1 MYLELLKYRFGVVL
15 VHLCVICLAG
25 EAYHENVRA
34 HLDFRDL
41 RTEVSVRNQMLR
53 EKRDEFQTLYVLSV
67 LCVVWE
73 LVSVCTGLSSFSRIP
88 SLCSIAL
95 NALGILVTLWYCV
108 DAWPSNYF
116 VGIFLLFSF
125 LPALIDGGYFSFYT
139 CFHKATRVRFENC
152 CRRRSEEE
160 NSRYRKL
167 RNKDDDDEEY
177 EDTPREDESK
187 ASSEEED
194 TDEEKKRDD
203 EDSDVSESESESEE
217 EEKKTS

>member
-1 MYLELLKYRFGVVL
+1 MVL

-41 RTEVSVRNQMLR
+41 RAEVSVRNQMLR
-53 EKRDEFQTLYVLSV
+53 EKRDEFQALYALSV

-88 SLCSIAL
+88 SVCSITL
-95 NALGILVTLWYCV
+95 NALGIIVTLWYCV

-125 LPALIDGGYFSFYT
+125 LPALIDAGYFSFYT
-139 CFHKATRVRFENC
+139 CFYKATRVRFENC

-160 NSRYRKL
+160 SNRYMKL
-167 RNKDDDDEEY
+167 KNNYDDDEEY
-177 EDTPREDESK
+177 EDGNTPRQDDTK

-194 TDEEKKRDD
+194 TDGSDEEEEEKKRD
-203 EDSDVSESESESEE
+203 ESESESEE
-217 EEKKTS
+217 EEKKEESS

>member
-1 MYLELLKYRFGVVL
+1 
-15 VHLCVICLAG
+15 
-25 EAYHENVRA
+25 
-34 HLDFRDL
+34 
-41 RTEVSVRNQMLR
+41 MLR

-167 RNKDDDDEEY
+167 RNKDDDDDDKEY
-177 EDTPREDESK
+177 EDTPREDLEKTTRKRVQRRRTLTRRKREMMKILMSRSQSPSPK
-187 ASSEEED
+187 
-194 TDEEKKRDD
+194 KKRRRLRR
-203 EDSDVSESESESEE
+203 DVCIYNLLLEQIGLFAPNPHQRS
-217 EEKKTS
+217 